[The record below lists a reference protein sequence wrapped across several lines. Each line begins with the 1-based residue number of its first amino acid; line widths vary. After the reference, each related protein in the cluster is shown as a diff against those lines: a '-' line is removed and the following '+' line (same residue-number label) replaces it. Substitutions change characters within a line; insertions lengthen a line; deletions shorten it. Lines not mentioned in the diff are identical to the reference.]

1 VGIGITPLPALTFG
15 ADFQRILYSDVNAVG
30 NASLSSSP
38 LGSDGGP
45 GFAWADI
52 SVIKAGAQYAV
63 SKVVT
68 IRGGYNHSD
77 NPVTSPDVTMNIL
90 APGVIQI
97 TSRSERRAPAGR
109 SALDRRTQV
118 VGPASAESLT
128 GGGRVRRL
136 ASR

>member
-1 VGIGITPLPALTFG
+1 VGIGTTPLPALTFG
-15 ADFQRILYSDVNAVG
+15 ADFQWILYSDVNAVG

-45 GFAWADI
+45 GFGWADI

-77 NPVTSPDVTMNIL
+77 NPVTSPDVKMNIL
-90 APGVIQI
+90 APG
-97 TSRSERRAPAGR
+97 AGTDEI
-109 SALDRRTQV
+109 SMKQNSIGFAFT
-118 VGPASAESLT
+118 
-128 GGGRVRRL
+128 RRL
-136 ASR
+136 R